1 MSTIWSG
8 TTTPRRSYWPL
19 RGSTAAWASCGIA
32 TSRQERAQPGLG
44 PSHKGP
50 LLKYRLFH
58 LVITRALLRCVS
70 CSERISGPRALTPN
84 IGSYVQPASTHSFA
98 RSSRVTCTT
107 RRLDCARNRLSG
119 EPGASIGLSPR
130 ATESWPRGSTGAA
143 RQPSVRP
150 YTPWWR
156 TELDR
161 KHNYL
166 DSTEPN

>member
-8 TTTPRRSYWPL
+8 TTPRRSYWPL

-119 EPGASIGLSPR
+119 EEPVGEYWIVPASNRILAAR
-130 ATESWPRGSTGAA
+130 QHRGSTSAI
-143 RQPSVRP
+143 
-150 YTPWWR
+150 R
-156 TELDR
+156 TAL
-161 KHNYL
+161 HALVAN
-166 DSTEPN
+166 